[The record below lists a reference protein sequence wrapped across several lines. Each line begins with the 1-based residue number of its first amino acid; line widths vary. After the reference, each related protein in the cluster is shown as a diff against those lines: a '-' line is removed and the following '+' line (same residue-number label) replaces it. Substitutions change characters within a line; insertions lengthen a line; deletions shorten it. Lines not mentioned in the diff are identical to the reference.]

1 MGILLM
7 LTRMSMILL
16 CRKAQLR
23 FTELVQMLLFL
34 SASCHCLHQRK
45 ESEELPTIREKGRLA
60 RQVLHNTVVEGV
72 TAVGFVPSVFIL

>member
-1 MGILLM
+1 
-7 LTRMSMILL
+7 MSEGTAPFHGAGADVAFPQ
-16 CRKAQLR
+16 CQ
-23 FTELVQMLLFL
+23 
-34 SASCHCLHQRK
+34 CHCLHQRK